1 MRLMVAL
8 LASLR
13 AALMAT
19 FASSGAVHAQQPAD
33 ADDAAWAAA
42 QGTGTAEAYQ
52 RYLDQFPVGRHA
64 DKAFRRLIEESLGLP
79 DNGGAT
85 RGLPG
90 DMY

>member
-1 MRLMVAL
+1 MRFMAAL

-19 FASSGAVHAQQPAD
+19 FASSSALQAQQPGD

-42 QGTGTAEAYQ
+42 QSADTADAYQ

-64 DKAFRRLIEESLGLP
+64 DEAFRSLIEEAVGAEV
-79 DNGGAT
+79 GGAT
-85 RGLPG
+85 RGLSG

>member
-1 MRLMVAL
+1 MRVMAAL

-42 QGTGTAEAYQ
+42 RSADSAEAYQ

-64 DKAFRRLIEESLGLP
+64 DEAFRSLIEESVGAEV
-79 DNGGAT
+79 GGGT
-85 RGLPG
+85 RGLSG